1 MTDTVCL
8 TGQQLLDYVDGF
20 NSIDS
25 DLTEMVK
32 GAGYVH
38 DDGTPAYVY
47 YYTEVLRAQG
57 E

>member
-1 MTDTVCL
+1 MTVTVPL

-20 NSIDS
+20 NLIDS
-25 DLTEMVK
+25 NLTEMVR

-38 DDGTPAYVY
+38 DNGTPAYIY
-47 YYTEVLRAQG
+47 YYTEFLRAQG

>member
-1 MTDTVCL
+1 MTDTVRL
-8 TGQQLLDYVDGF
+8 TGKQLLDYVDGF
-20 NSIDS
+20 NLIDS
-25 DLTEMVK
+25 NLTEMVR

-38 DDGTPAYVY
+38 DNGTPAYVY